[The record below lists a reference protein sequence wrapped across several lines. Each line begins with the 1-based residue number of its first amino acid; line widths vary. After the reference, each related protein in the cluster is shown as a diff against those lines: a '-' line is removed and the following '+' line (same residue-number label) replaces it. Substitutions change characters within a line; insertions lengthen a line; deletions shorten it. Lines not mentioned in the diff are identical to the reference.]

1 MGSEW
6 FHRAIDTRKNQNQA
20 EGRGQMAEGNK
31 ELIFYFTSDTA
42 KLPLPLQNL
51 EDCTVTQHQFN

>member
-1 MGSEW
+1 
-6 FHRAIDTRKNQNQA
+6 
-20 EGRGQMAEGNK
+20 MAEGNK

-42 KLPLPLQNL
+42 KLPLQNL